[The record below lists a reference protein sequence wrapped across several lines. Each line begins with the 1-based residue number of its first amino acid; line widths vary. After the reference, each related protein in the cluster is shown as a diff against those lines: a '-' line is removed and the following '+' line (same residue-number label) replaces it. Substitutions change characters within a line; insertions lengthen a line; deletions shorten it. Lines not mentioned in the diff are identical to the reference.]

1 MTSQELIENA
11 QGATDLA
18 AKLVRDAPAARA
30 SAARSIA
37 IHNAHALAAALQILA
52 DTQAENEAA

>member
-1 MTSQELIENA
+1 MTA
-11 QGATDLA
+11 QDFIRDAQRATDLA
-18 AKLVRDAPAARA
+18 TKLVRDAPAARA

-52 DTQAENEAA
+52 DRGGGK